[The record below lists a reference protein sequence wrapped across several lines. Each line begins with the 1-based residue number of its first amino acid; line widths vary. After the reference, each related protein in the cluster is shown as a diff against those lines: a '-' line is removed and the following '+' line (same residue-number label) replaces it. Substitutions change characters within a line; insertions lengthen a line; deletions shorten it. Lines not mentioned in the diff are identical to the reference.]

1 MRGLST
7 LSAVYALA
15 MAGACEYSQDVM
27 QYVMPAA
34 PLPAGTTKTN
44 RGRKRVAQAKREA
57 IKLRRRKAHRMH
69 CRGSA
74 S

>member
-1 MRGLST
+1 MRGI
-7 LSAVYALA
+7 SALLA
-15 MAGACEYSQDVM
+15 IAGISAAWHDTGRNM
-27 QYVMPAA
+27 MPSGGMIQS
-34 PLPAGTTKTN
+34 LPNKYERVGK
-44 RGRKRVAQAKREA
+44 GVAQAKREA